1 MILTEARTNISA
13 GTYLARPAERLV
25 LEGYRGWTWTLAR
38 ASREPLTR
46 TCRLYRSELGEHA
59 GPVLEALKG
68 FALALGLGTTRS
80 LKMCCAEAPALCLD
94 EVLVLGLIA
103 AIQHSDEQGTDWCL
117 ARLSHP
123 LLFEPL
129 SLAAGSYALLL
140 RGLGRTLLPIPLGI
154 LEAVE
159 LGNAAP
165 DKNTVH

>member
-80 LKMCCAEAPALCLD
+80 LNKGDLLMVPENTPHWFSPAD
-94 EVLVLGLIA
+94 GGVLVLM
-103 AIQHSDEQGTDWCL
+103 
-117 ARLSHP
+117 
-123 LLFEPL
+123 
-129 SLAAGSYALLL
+129 SLH
-140 RGLGRTLLPIPLGI
+140 LPI
-154 LEAVE
+154 V
-159 LGNAAP
+159 
-165 DKNTVH
+165 K